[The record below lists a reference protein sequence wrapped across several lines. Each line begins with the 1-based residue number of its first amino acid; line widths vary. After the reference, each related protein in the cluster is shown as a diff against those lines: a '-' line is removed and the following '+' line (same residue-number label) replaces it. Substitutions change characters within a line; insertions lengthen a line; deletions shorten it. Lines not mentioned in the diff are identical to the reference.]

1 MRIGEENV
9 TTILLVVIYLAFI
22 GLGIPDSLFGTAWPA
37 IYQEFS
43 VPVSYANFV
52 SLLISGGTV
61 AASLLSARLINRF
74 GTGKITAL
82 STVMTAAAM
91 LGFSLSGQMVWLCL
105 WAIPLGLEAGAV
117 DSALNNYVALHYKA
131 SHMSFLHCF
140 YGIGVSMSPYLMSL
154 ALGNGNWHQGYQTVF
169 YVQLGIALITIAAL
183 PLWKRDRC
191 SGQQEDVP
199 PARTLSLRESARQPL
214 VPAVWLVFLSSCAV
228 EYTCGLWGSTFL
240 VNEKRLAMDVAAGI
254 ITYYYVGMTLGR
266 FLSGLLANR
275 LKSWRMI
282 YGGQGILILAIA
294 SLIVPSSAIGSCVTF
309 FMMGLG
315 IGPLFPN
322 LIHLT
327 PKNFG
332 REVSQSIMGTQM
344 AASYLGI
351 MLMPAL
357 FGLLAQK
364 VGAWIFPYYLSVLFI
379 LMIGAML
386 WLIRGLKRQGRY

>member
-1 MRIGEENV
+1 MA
-9 TTILLVVIYLAFI
+9 TILLVVIYLAFI

-52 SLLISGGTV
+52 SLLISGGTI

-82 STVMTAAAM
+82 STVMTAAAL

-105 WAIPLGLEAGAV
+105 WAIPLGLGAGAV

-154 ALGNGNWHQGYQTVF
+154 ALGNGNWRQGYQTVF

-183 PLWKRDRC
+183 PLWKQDNC
-191 SGQQEDVP
+191 GPGQEKLSQ
-199 PARTLSLRESARQPL
+199 ARTLSLSESARQPL
-214 VPAVWLVFLSSCAV
+214 VPVVWLVFLSSCAI

-240 VNEKRLAMDVAAGI
+240 VNEKHLTADVAAEI
-254 ITYYYVGMTLGR
+254 ITYYYIGMTLGR

-275 LKSWRMI
+275 LKSWRI
-282 YGGQGILILAIA
+282 IHLGQGILLLAIVG
-294 SLIVPSSAIGSCVTF
+294 LFFFSSNAGSRLAF
-309 FMMGLG
+309 LMIGLG
-315 IGPLFPN
+315 NGPLFPN

-327 PKNFG
+327 PQNFG

-357 FGLLAQK
+357 FGLLAQE
-364 VGAWIFPYYLSVLFI
+364 VGAWIFPYYLSILFI

>member
-1 MRIGEENV
+1 MA
-9 TTILLVVIYLAFI
+9 TILLVVIYLAFI

-82 STVMTAAAM
+82 STVMTAAAL

-105 WAIPLGLEAGAV
+105 WAIPLGLGAGAV

-154 ALGNGNWHQGYQTVF
+154 ALGNGNWRQGYRTVF

-183 PLWKRDRC
+183 PLWKQDNC
-191 SGQQEDVP
+191 GPGQEKLSQ
-199 PARTLSLRESARQPL
+199 ARTLSLSESARQPL
-214 VPAVWLVFLSSCAV
+214 VPVVWLVFLSSCAI

-240 VNEKRLAMDVAAGI
+240 VNEKHLTADVAAEI
-254 ITYYYVGMTLGR
+254 ITYYYIGMTLGR

-275 LKSWRMI
+275 LKSWRI
-282 YGGQGILILAIA
+282 IHFGQGILLLAIVG
-294 SLIVPSSAIGSCVTF
+294 LFLFSSNAGSRLAF
-309 FMMGLG
+309 LMIGLG
-315 IGPLFPN
+315 NGPLFPN

-327 PKNFG
+327 PQNFG

-357 FGLLAQK
+357 FGLLAQE
-364 VGAWIFPYYLSVLFI
+364 VGAWIFPYYLSILFL

>member
-9 TTILLVVIYLAFI
+9 ATILLVVIYLAFI

-82 STVMTAAAM
+82 STVMTAAAL

-105 WAIPLGLEAGAV
+105 WAIPLGLGAGAV

-154 ALGNGNWHQGYQTVF
+154 ALGNGNWRQGYQTVF

-183 PLWKRDRC
+183 PLWKQDNC
-191 SGQQEDVP
+191 GPGQEKLSQ
-199 PARTLSLRESARQPL
+199 ARTLSLSESARQPL
-214 VPAVWLVFLSSCAV
+214 VPVVWLVFLSSCAI

-240 VNEKRLAMDVAAGI
+240 VNEKHLTADVAAEI
-254 ITYYYVGMTLGR
+254 ITY
-266 FLSGLLANR
+266 
-275 LKSWRMI
+275 
-282 YGGQGILILAIA
+282 
-294 SLIVPSSAIGSCVTF
+294 
-309 FMMGLG
+309 
-315 IGPLFPN
+315 
-322 LIHLT
+322 
-327 PKNFG
+327 
-332 REVSQSIMGTQM
+332 
-344 AASYLGI
+344 
-351 MLMPAL
+351 
-357 FGLLAQK
+357 
-364 VGAWIFPYYLSVLFI
+364 
-379 LMIGAML
+379 
-386 WLIRGLKRQGRY
+386 